1 MTIWSPDK
9 RKSSI
14 MDIGFIEYNRVIS
27 YTLRKKNKGD
37 YDVKNYA
44 FIDGN
49 NLHLGAKDSGWKV
62 DYKRFRVFLKDK
74 YRVAKAYYFIGY
86 MQEHEGLYEYLSN
99 SGYDLVFKP
108 TIPDYD
114 GNTKGNCDA
123 ELVLQAMI
131 DLKNYDKAV
140 IVTSDGDFACL
151 VKYLQGIDKLE
162 MIISPHKKCS
172 SLLTGLTKVAF
183 LDDMRGK
190 IEYRK

>member
-1 MTIWSPDK
+1 M
-9 RKSSI
+9 
-14 MDIGFIEYNRVIS
+14 
-27 YTLRKKNKGD
+27 
-37 YDVKNYA
+37 KNYA

-86 MQEHEGLYEYLSN
+86 MQEHEGLYDYLSN

-114 GNTKGNCDA
+114 GNTKGNCDS

-131 DLKNYDKAV
+131 DLANYDRAV
-140 IVTSDGDFACL
+140 LVTSDGDFACL
-151 VKYLQGIDKLE
+151 AKHLDGLNKLE
-162 MIISPHKKCS
+162 AVLSPSNRCS
-172 SLLTGLTKVAF
+172 YLLRKEVP
-183 LDDMRGK
+183 GK
-190 IEYRK
+190 IAFMSNLRAKLEYK

>member
-1 MTIWSPDK
+1 M
-9 RKSSI
+9 
-14 MDIGFIEYNRVIS
+14 
-27 YTLRKKNKGD
+27 
-37 YDVKNYA
+37 KNYA

-99 SGYDLVFKP
+99 AGYDLIFKP

-131 DLKNYDKAV
+131 ELNNYDKAV

-172 SLLTGLTKVAF
+172 SLLTGIVENSGVMNYL
-183 LDDMRGK
+183 
-190 IEYRK
+190 

>member
-1 MTIWSPDK
+1 
-9 RKSSI
+9 
-14 MDIGFIEYNRVIS
+14 
-27 YTLRKKNKGD
+27 
-37 YDVKNYA
+37 VKNYA

-86 MQEHEGLYEYLSN
+86 IQEHEGLYDTSVTQGMISYLSRQ
-99 SGYDLVFKP
+99 SLTTTETLKAIA
-108 TIPDYD
+108 TL
-114 GNTKGNCDA
+114 K
-123 ELVLQAMI
+123 LVLQAMI

-190 IEYRK
+190 IE